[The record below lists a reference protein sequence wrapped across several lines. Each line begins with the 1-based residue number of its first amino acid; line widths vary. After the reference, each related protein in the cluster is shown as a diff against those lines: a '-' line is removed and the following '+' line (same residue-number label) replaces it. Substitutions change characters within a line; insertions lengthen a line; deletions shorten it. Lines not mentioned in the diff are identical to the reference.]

1 MGAMATST
9 QRDEDREQR
18 EQARATTSSRRVCAR
33 AHTLAYAQTAHAA
46 EGRTADTAHV
56 LVDPSMDRAALY
68 VGLSRGMQSNVA
80 YVAVEGD
87 QHRLDRLSAMPERD
101 DVERTAVQVQADEFA
116 AAEHLGRLGPQW
128 TDLVAIDASERYRTV
143 LHDAL
148 GEERGRRV
156 DADTASGP
164 LYRLVRSAELDGHN
178 AEELLT
184 RAVHARELDSAD
196 SIAQVLHHRI
206 ERRVG
211 AGGRGAGTTGARG
224 VHAAQLHRPD
234 AGS

>member
-1 MGAMATST
+1 M
-9 QRDEDREQR
+9 
-18 EQARATTSSRRVCAR
+18 
-33 AHTLAYAQTAHAA
+33 
-46 EGRTADTAHV
+46 
-56 LVDPSMDRAALY
+56 
-68 VGLSRGMQSNVA
+68 
-80 YVAVEGD
+80 
-87 QHRLDRLSAMPERD
+87 
-101 DVERTAVQVQADEFA
+101 
-116 AAEHLGRLGPQW
+116 
-128 TDLVAIDASERYRTV
+128 DASERYRTV